1 MILPWLFIN
10 MIYNVHNCNN
20 SLMHIIKWIAD
31 VDMWIKTL
39 QTNSLDLFGLW
50 LRFPLYCVIYRCKIK
65 FKKCEW
71 CICIMKYFSKQRW
84 LAALPEYQVS
94 LSSMCMAST
103 LHQWKIIWLKLISNF
118 NSTVSNRDNI
128 KRSTL
133 WELIYQQMPKKVVT
147 KLQKFG
153 ICSSLNP
160 PPPFLWLCKTILK
173 MTTKWSLC
181 FIFMAKQLSFFV
193 YVCDFEILYPF
204 LLIGTTTVLNIHVL
218 VSFAWCQRKFERRC
232 VQNRDRRF
240 ISGQTFLIFKTIMI
254 LVWFLVIFIT
264 NVSNSKEKTS
274 LKKGKHELWFLKD
287 IGWLDITF
295 KYETFTWVFC

>member
-1 MILPWLFIN
+1 
-10 MIYNVHNCNN
+10 
-20 SLMHIIKWIAD
+20 MHIIKWIAD

-50 LRFPLYCVIYRCKIK
+50 LRFPLYCVICRCKIK

-71 CICIMKYFSKQRW
+71 CICIMNYFSKQRW

-94 LSSMCMAST
+94 VMCMAST

-160 PPPFLWLCKTILK
+160 PPPSFGCAKQFLKWRPNDHYVSYLWPSSCLSLFMFVILK
-173 MTTKWSLC
+173 SCIPFFSSGPPQCW
-181 FIFMAKQLSFFV
+181 IFMF
-193 YVCDFEILYPF
+193 
-204 LLIGTTTVLNIHVL
+204 
-218 VSFAWCQRKFERRC
+218 
-232 VQNRDRRF
+232 
-240 ISGQTFLIFKTIMI
+240 
-254 LVWFLVIFIT
+254 
-264 NVSNSKEKTS
+264 
-274 LKKGKHELWFLKD
+274 
-287 IGWLDITF
+287 
-295 KYETFTWVFC
+295 

>member
-1 MILPWLFIN
+1 
-10 MIYNVHNCNN
+10 
-20 SLMHIIKWIAD
+20 
-31 VDMWIKTL
+31 
-39 QTNSLDLFGLW
+39 
-50 LRFPLYCVIYRCKIK
+50 
-65 FKKCEW
+65 
-71 CICIMKYFSKQRW
+71 MKYFSKQRW
-84 LAALPEYQVS
+84 LAALPEYQV
-94 LSSMCMAST
+94 SSMCMAST

-153 ICSSLNP
+153 ICSSLKP
-160 PPPFLWLCKTILK
+160 PPPPSFGCAKQFLKWRPNDHYVSYLWPSSCLSLFMFVILK
-173 MTTKWSLC
+173 SC
-181 FIFMAKQLSFFV
+181 IPFFSSG
-193 YVCDFEILYPF
+193 PP
-204 LLIGTTTVLNIHVL
+204 VLNIHVL

-232 VQNRDRRF
+232 VYIQNRDRRF

-264 NVSNSKEKTS
+264 NVSNSKGKTS